1 MQGSFTE
8 GTYQG
13 LSDSSLSVF
22 APTRSVI
29 TDMIM
34 VQLLSIILALALLM
48 IFKGNQLDTNDISL
62 FLVGIFGSSILLGS
76 IYSRLTS

>member
-1 MQGSFTE
+1 MQRSFTE

-34 VQLLSIILALALLM
+34 VQLLSVILALVLLM
-48 IFKGNQLDTNDISL
+48 VFKGNQLDTNDISL

>member
-1 MQGSFTE
+1 MQRTFTE

-34 VQLLSIILALALLM
+34 VQLMSVILALVLLM

>member
-1 MQGSFTE
+1 MQRSFTE

-34 VQLLSIILALALLM
+34 VQLLSVILSLVLLM
-48 IFKGNQLDTNDISL
+48 VFKGNQLDTNDISL